1 MLLLVPVALAL
12 GIALSRGGSLR
23 YLAALPV
30 RSGWLIM
37 ASFALQF
44 LLYTSALRYS
54 AVVTHWNAVI
64 YMAAISLALVGAL
77 RNWRLGP
84 AVRLATLGVILN
96 ASVIAINGGHMPVN
110 AAAMRT
116 VQGEAKVRQIA
127 NQRLY
132 GNTRLATSSSPLLM
146 LSDVIPVP
154 APGGHGNVYS
164 LGDMLLSAGV
174 ATLAYQATRGR
185 FVMQAA

>member
-1 MLLLVPVALAL
+1 MLLLIPVVLAL
-12 GIALSRGGSLR
+12 TLALSRGGSLR

-37 ASFALQF
+37 ASFAIQF
-44 LLYTSALRYS
+44 LLYTSALRHS
-54 AVVTHWNAVI
+54 ALVTRWNAVI

-96 ASVIAINGGHMPVN
+96 ATVIAINGGHMPVN
-110 AAAMRT
+110 AAAMRA
-116 VQGEAKVRQIA
+116 VQGEGRVRQIA

-132 GNTRLATSSSPLLM
+132 GNTRPATSSSPLLM

-154 APGGHGNVYS
+154 VPGGHGNVYS
-164 LGDMLLSAGV
+164 LGDVLLSTGV
-174 ATLAYQATRGR
+174 AALAYQAARGR
-185 FVMQAA
+185 YVTL